1 MTVKYKASFKKDT
14 RDYDGLDHEP
24 TRKAI
29 IGNPLQRIY
38 AVVAL
43 DVAKVENM
51 VDQGGA
57 LVPQM
62 KIVHIEPQEGD
73 ALIVV
78 REMLDASYRARTG
91 QPGGQ
96 ASLFDQDDPQANE
109 DAVHV
114 SEILAGALPGA
125 LTETVGGDDGDPTN
139 DDTGDEP
146 PAGDDEPPAAPRGRG
161 RRR

>member
-14 RDYDGLDHEP
+14 REYDGLDHEP
-24 TRKAI
+24 TRKGI

-51 VDQGGA
+51 VEQGGA

-73 ALIVV
+73 SLIVV
-78 REMLDASYRARTG
+78 REMLDASFRARTG
-91 QPGGQ
+91 QGAQ

-114 SEILAGALPGA
+114 GDILQGIIPPAPAASDQEPDA
-125 LTETVGGDDGDPTN
+125 APSTEDPPGDDT
-139 DDTGDEP
+139 
-146 PAGDDEPPAAPRGRG
+146 PPAAPRGRG
-161 RRR
+161 RK

>member
-109 DAVHV
+109 DATHV
-114 SEILAGALPGA
+114 ADILNGALPFA
-125 LTETVGGDDGDPTN
+125 PPDSDQSTE
-139 DDTGDEP
+139 DTAPADKPDEP
-146 PAGDDEPPAAPRGRG
+146 EGDAKPRRGRK
-161 RRR
+161 

>member
-1 MTVKYKASFKKDT
+1 MTVKYKAAFKKDT
-14 RDYDGLDHEP
+14 REYDGLDHEP

-29 IGNPLQRIY
+29 ISNPLQRIY

-51 VDQGGA
+51 VEQGGA

-73 ALIVV
+73 NLIVV

-91 QPGGQ
+91 QPGGAQ
-96 ASLFDQDDPQANE
+96 PSLFDQDDPQANA
-109 DAVHV
+109 DAEHV
-114 SEILAGALPGA
+114 GNILHGALPF
-125 LTETVGGDDGDPTN
+125 V
-139 DDTGDEP
+139 EP
-146 PAGDDEPPAAPRGRG
+146 PAPPERDTSDDDQPPADDDKPK
-161 RRR
+161 RRRS